1 MSTGAA
7 ERELMSTAAGSK
19 VVLEPHHHQY
29 QADGPNSDGQ
39 DTTVQGL
46 DAAAAHGV
54 VERTPSSSPNSSNH
68 ANTLPV
74 HMSSSSSPPLQP
86 GKGRVSGSPS
96 AHQPQFEG
104 GTQQSQQLQGQGSG
118 LFQHK
123 QPTATGD
130 RQQSSPA
137 ASLPAA
143 QSFQQGMQQLS
154 ATFEGPETGDDV
166 YDAEEGSPQSEV
178 RCCAPAHSCARLAVA
193 AVTSWLLDVV
203 VVGSC
208 LTCYTRKPSCVCSRP
223 FIHSLASLSLLS
235 AVKVRHLTLH
245 SSSCCSLC
253 WHACFAAGWFGAV
266 GSHGSRD

>member
-1 MSTGAA
+1 MPA
-7 ERELMSTAAGSK
+7 AAGSK
-19 VVLEPHHHQY
+19 VVLEPHHQY

-39 DTTVQGL
+39 GTTVQGL
-46 DAAAAHGV
+46 DAAAANGV
-54 VERTPSSSPNSSNH
+54 VERTPSSSP
-68 ANTLPV
+68 V
-74 HMSSSSSPPLQP
+74 HMSNSPPLQP
-86 GKGRVSGSPS
+86 GKGRGSGSPS

-130 RQQSSPA
+130 RQQNRPA

-143 QSFQQGMQQLS
+143 QSFQQSMQQLS
-154 ATFEGPETGDDV
+154 AAFEGPETGDDV

-193 AVTSWLLDVV
+193 AVTAWLLDGVV
-203 VVGSC
+203 LGCC

-223 FIHSLASLSLLS
+223 SIHLLVSSSLLS
-235 AVKVRHLTLH
+235 AVKVRHLILH
-245 SSSCCSLC
+245 FSSHCRPC
-253 WHACFAAGWFGAV
+253 WHAYFPAGWSGAV
-266 GSHGSRD
+266 GCHGSRS